1 MTRVVHTG
9 DGTPHIGASTLALG
23 VFDGVHLGHQALVR
37 DAVALAAER
46 GVGSCVLTF
55 DRDPD
60 QVVMPDRAAPQLM
73 TLDDKVAALVD
84 LGPDAVLV
92 VPFTEALAALTPEG
106 FLHDVVLAAVTPVTC
121 IVGHD
126 FRFGNRA
133 TGDVSVLR
141 ELGDRHGFDVVAR
154 ELLTS
159 GGVPVTSSRI
169 RELVATGDV
178 VAAARLL
185 GRLHRVAGEV
195 VHGRG
200 EGYALGAPTAN
211 IRTARFA
218 AVPGDGVY
226 AAYATLGTK
235 RFPSAVS
242 LGVPPTFPD
251 ATDICEAHLIGYDGP
266 PFYGERVTLEFVERL
281 RSQRRFER
289 EEDLAAAIAA
299 DVDRATRL
307 LGAE

>member
-1 MTRVVHTG
+1 MTRIVRAG
-9 DGTPHIGASTLALG
+9 DGTPNLGSATVALG

-37 DAVALAAER
+37 DAVAQAAAR

-60 QVVMPDRAAPQLM
+60 QVVEPDRAAPQLM
-73 TLDDKVAALVD
+73 TLEDKISALVE

-92 VPFTEALAALTPEG
+92 VPFTEALASLTPES
-106 FLHDVVLAAVTPVTC
+106 FLSGIVLASVSPVVC

-133 TGDVSVLR
+133 AGDVTALR
-141 ELGDRHGFDVVAR
+141 ELGARHGFDVVAR
-154 ELLTS
+154 DLLTVD
-159 GGVPVTSSRI
+159 GIPVTSSRI
-169 RELVATGDV
+169 RDLVAQGDV

-200 EGYALGAPTAN
+200 EGFTLGTPTAN
-211 IRTARFA
+211 IRTAPFA
-218 AVPGDGVY
+218 AVPADGVY
-226 AAYATLGTK
+226 AAFATLREE
-235 RFPSAVS
+235 RFPAAVS

-281 RSQRRFER
+281 REQRRFAHEA
-289 EEDLAAAIAA
+289 DLAAAIAA
-299 DVDRATRL
+299 DVERAARL
-307 LGAE
+307 LRAR